1 MHIRIFQIFV
11 MKSFFFFFFSVLGFE
26 KRELGGLEGTLL
38 SLGIF

>member
-11 MKSFFFFFFSVLGFE
+11 MKSFFFFFSVLGFD

-38 SLGIF
+38 S